1 MYMKKFVAV
10 AAHVMASA
18 MVVVVSALVSKN
30 VEVTYFLVAI
40 IFQMIFLFLLGIPG
54 WSEGVYLSKLLYS
67 GLLIFVLAILISV
80 TAILMNV
87 SLAGYVV
94 LLVFLS
100 VLAFLLM

>member
-1 MYMKKFVAV
+1 MNIKRLVAV
-10 AAHVMASA
+10 AAHVLGSA
-18 MVVVVSALVSKN
+18 MVVISSVLVTKN
-30 VEVTYFLVAI
+30 VEELSFLGAI
-40 IFQMIFLFLLGIPG
+40 IFQMIFLFLLNIPDWG
-54 WSEGVYLSKLLYS
+54 EGVFLKKLFYS

-80 TAILMNV
+80 TAILMHV